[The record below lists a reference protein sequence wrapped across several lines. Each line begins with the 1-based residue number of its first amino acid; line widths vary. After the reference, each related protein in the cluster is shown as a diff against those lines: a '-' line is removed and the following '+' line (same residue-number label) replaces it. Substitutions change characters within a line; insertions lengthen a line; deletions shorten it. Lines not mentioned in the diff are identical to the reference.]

1 MKKLVLIAIVALV
14 AAIPFKK
21 ANAQFTI
28 PAYNV
33 QVTANTTFEDN
44 GFSAQNQDREERILT
59 VDVEDQ
65 HRGSDNAWV
74 SIVLY
79 KLNGNL
85 SVGPFMV
92 KEGKTFQ
99 MPLDAD
105 NWGVKILSASEDAS
119 VSVWEDE

>member
-1 MKKLVLIAIVALV
+1 MKKLILIAIVALI
-14 AAIPFKK
+14 AAVPFQK

-44 GFSAQNQDREERILT
+44 GFNAQNQDREERYLS

-65 HRGSDNAWV
+65 HRGSDEAWV
-74 SIVLY
+74 TIVLY

-85 SVGPFMV
+85 SIGPFKV

-99 MPLDAD
+99 MALNAD
-105 NWGVKILSASEDAS
+105 NWGVKVLSASEDAS
-119 VSVWEDE
+119 MSVWEDE

>member
-14 AAIPFKK
+14 AAVPFKK

-33 QVTANTTFEDN
+33 QVTANTTFEDS

-65 HRGSDNAWV
+65 HRSSDNAWV

-85 SVGPFMV
+85 SVGPFKV

-99 MPLDAD
+99 MTLDD
-105 NWGVKILSASEDAS
+105 DDWGVQVMSASDDAS
-119 VSVWEDE
+119 MSVWEN